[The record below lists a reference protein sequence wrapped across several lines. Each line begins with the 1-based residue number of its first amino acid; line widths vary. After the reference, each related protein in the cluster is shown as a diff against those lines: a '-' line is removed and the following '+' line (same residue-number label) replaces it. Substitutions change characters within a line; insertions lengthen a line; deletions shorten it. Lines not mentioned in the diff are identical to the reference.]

1 MEVDY
6 PLDDEYVFDVEA
18 PSSRGFTR
26 ASLAQAVADLYAH
39 IYAREEAT
47 STVATGKVP
56 GLLNRNATTG
66 DYGISGHDLEDLAL
80 QCVEYDAERGLWTL
94 GVDS

>member
-66 DYGISGHDLEDLAL
+66 GLHLSRQACGDQGPPIPSGCAHLMNGSS
-80 QCVEYDAERGLWTL
+80 C
-94 GVDS
+94 